1 MKLKDIKI
9 DGRYRVQKKYE
20 EKCLTYRGVDGDSII
35 VTAIEGGDLKYDI
48 FGENGDLVGRCS
60 RCFKHRMLV
69 PYMPYIPP
77 YIPEEA
83 TMEVEVE
90 PIYIWNG
97 KKLYMVD
104 DLGRHEL
111 TDKIYTND

>member
-1 MKLKDIKI
+1 MKIEDVKI

-20 EKCLTYRGVDGDSII
+20 NQCGAYSTQRGDSIVI
-35 VTAIEGGDLKYDI
+35 TNIKFTTAIDGGDMEYDI
-48 FGENGDLVGRCS
+48 CTKNGDAENSCEG
-60 RCFKHRMLV
+60 CFKPHMLV
-69 PYMPYIPP
+69 P

-83 TMEVEVE
+83 TMEAEVE
-90 PIYIWNG
+90 PIYIWTG

-111 TDKIYTND
+111 TDKIYTSD